1 MSKTR
6 IDLTPKRDERER
18 EREREREERYGAKKQ
33 KCGSI

>member
-18 EREREREERYGAKKQ
+18 ERERERRYGAKKQ